1 MNTQQL
7 SMRADAPHLPPA
19 VIFDMDGLL
28 VETEPIWE
36 VAQTELL
43 AARGKILEPEV
54 RNHCIGMR
62 MADIMAHFQRVYQLA
77 DSVPFLA
84 EELTQRMVDHLRR
97 EVTGKEGAEE
107 LLTFL
112 HENAIP
118 CAIASSSPH
127 PLIDA
132 VVDHLNW
139 HDRFVV
145 RCSGNDVPHGK
156 PAPDVYLLTA
166 QKMGFDPH
174 DCLALEDSPTG
185 ARAAVAAGML
195 CYVVPNPE
203 ANQRAFDTLTPHR
216 FSSLSVVKAHLQTKP
231 R

>member
-1 MNTQQL
+1 MTTTMRDDLQQ
-7 SMRADAPHLPPA
+7 LPPA

-36 VAQTELL
+36 VAQTEML
-43 AARGKILEPEV
+43 AARGKILESHV
-54 RNHCIGMR
+54 RNHIIGMR
-62 MADIMAHFQRVYQLA
+62 MADVVAHFQRVYELA

-84 EELTQRMVDHLRR
+84 QELTDRMVDHLQR
-97 EVTGKEGAEE
+97 EVTPKEGAEE
-107 LLTFL
+107 LLAFL
-112 HENAIP
+112 HEKAIP
-118 CAIASSSPH
+118 CSIASSSPH

-132 VVDHLNW
+132 VVRALDW
-139 HDRFVV
+139 HDHFVV

-166 QKMGFDPH
+166 AQMGVAAQ

-203 ANQRAFDTLTPHR
+203 ANPRAFDTITPHR
-216 FSSLSVVKAHLQTKP
+216 FNSLSEIKTHLQHKP